1 MAKVTTI
8 VNSRP
13 LIPVSMDPDDPSVL
27 TPTTLLTQ
35 TSGPCPAPPDEF
47 NGTDLNR
54 HQWKQVQ
61 CIGSTFWDRWQKQYL
76 STLQWRRK
84 WQADKQNITIGT
96 VVLMKDCQTK
106 QNDWPLGRIT
116 KVFPSEVRTIHKMEI
131 KVADKEGMKMFLRSI
146 TQVVTLLPTE

>member
-61 CIGSTFWDRWQKQYL
+61 CIGSTFWDRWQKQNL

-84 WQADKQNITIGT
+84 WQADKH
-96 VVLMKDCQTK
+96 L
-106 QNDWPLGRIT
+106 PLGRIT
-116 KVFPSEVRTIHKMEI
+116 KVFPSEDRTIHKMEI